1 MNGVDR
7 AQLRHDQRDRAQA
20 GRGGFGV
27 RDRELNPDDAG
38 SGLGHDL
45 ELFSELLV
53 EGALE
58 IGRQRLLVGGRHLAG
73 LVSPERHGLDE
84 DAFVLLP
91 LRGRVEVAQTRLALG
106 DVARRQQARVRP
118 EKARRWR
125 FHVGALG
132 RGARC
137 GKKGQTCE
145 GER

>member
-1 MNGVDR
+1 MWEPRSARSATPRNSS
-7 AQLRHDQRDRAQA
+7 
-20 GRGGFGV
+20 GFGV

-73 LVSPERHGLDE
+73 LVTPERHGLDE

-91 LRGRVEVAQTRLALG
+91 LRGRVEIAQTRLALA

-132 RGARC
+132 RGARW
-137 GKKGQTCE
+137 GEKGQTCE